1 LGEAT
6 PSWLCGGKINRGL
19 GPVTEVGFNALNTR
33 MGFTM
38 TNTQKLK
45 TNRTGQPEA
54 TTFSSRGKP

>member
-1 LGEAT
+1 MALR
-6 PSWLCGGKINRGL
+6 GKINRGL